1 MADEID
7 AEAIIRAFLLGVAR
21 GAAEQF
27 PSPEQ
32 AGKSIGRRVT
42 RGRAKSGVLTSPSKR
57 RRKVSDYQK
66 AYGKNFK
73 KVQGKY
79 KKKDGSWK
87 QDGFKRAQQEA
98 HKLTKKQM
106 KKKK

>member
-21 GAAEQF
+21 GAAESF
-27 PSPEQ
+27 PTPEQ

-42 RGRAKSGVLTSPSKR
+42 RGRSKGNPIKKL
-57 RRKVSDYQK
+57 RRKVSAYQK
-66 AYGKNFK
+66 AYGQNFK

-79 KKKDGSWK
+79 KKKNGSWK
-87 QDGFKRAQQEA
+87 QDGFKRAQKEA
-98 HKLTKKQM
+98 HKLTKKEM
-106 KKKK
+106 KK

>member
-21 GAAEQF
+21 GASEQF
-27 PSPEQ
+27 PTAEQ

-42 RGRAKSGVLTSPSKR
+42 RGRSRSTESTSPVKR
-57 RRKVSDYQK
+57 ARKISAYQK

-79 KKKDGSWK
+79 KKKNGSWK
-87 QDGFKRAQQEA
+87 QDGFKRAQKEA
-98 HKLTKKQM
+98 HKLTKKEM
-106 KKKK
+106 KK

>member
-32 AGKSIGRRVT
+32 AGKSVGRRVT
-42 RGRAKSGVLTSPSKR
+42 RGRSRATERTTKAGKR
-57 RRKVSDYQK
+57 VRKVSAYQK

-73 KVQGKY
+73 SVQGKY

-87 QDGFKRAQQEA
+87 QDGFKRAQKEA
-98 HKLTKKQM
+98 HRLTRKEM
-106 KKKK
+106 KK